1 MDVVVD
7 RRVMVVHRADMADLR
22 VLVVLSVV
30 KVDVVVADTAVRGTI
45 GT

>member
-7 RRVMVVHRADMADLR
+7 RRVMVVHTADLADLR
-22 VLVVLSVV
+22 VLVVPSVV
-30 KVDVVVADTAVRGTI
+30 KVVVVVADTEVRGTI